1 MTYTHFGKQADVLK
15 HLLLCELLRIEK
27 PQVYVETNTACAQYA
42 LEGTPEQEYGIYHFL
57 KKAEPAEKEYIPERV
72 EYHHSKRA
80 LHQSVYYQSTYYQ
93 QESEAMQANRYIGS
107 PGLAMNILG
116 DTARYIFFDIESEPL
131 ENVNQYAATKGLK
144 ECINLLNRDSIEG
157 TLELLSSL
165 PASSFLHI
173 DPYEIDK
180 PGGNGRTYL
189 DVFIEAAKAGMR
201 CFLWYGYM
209 TLKDKRHLEKLIAQS
224 LPEANIRNATGVE
237 LTLKMIKEDIAES
250 NPGVLGSGVLGA
262 NLSEE
267 SNAVIPKYAAWLE
280 EIYKDA
286 KYKNLDGSVYL
297 TQR

>member
-1 MTYTHFGKQADVLK
+1 MLK

-27 PQVYVETNTACAQYA
+27 PQVYVETNAACAQYA
-42 LEGTPEQEYGIYHFL
+42 LERTPEQEYGIYHFL
-57 KKAEPAEKEYIPERV
+57 KRAEAAEKECIPERT
-72 EYHHSKRA
+72 EYYHPQEA
-80 LHQSVYYQSTYYQ
+80 LRRSFYYQ

-131 ENVNQYAATKGLK
+131 ENVSQYAATKGLK
-144 ECINLLNRDSIEG
+144 ECINLFNRDSIEG

-165 PASSFLHI
+165 PASSFFHI

-180 PGGNGRTYL
+180 PGRNGRTYL
-189 DVFIEAAKAGMR
+189 DVFTEAAKAGMR

-209 TLKDKRHLEKLIAQS
+209 TLEDKRHLEELIAQS

-267 SNAVIPKYAAWLE
+267 SNAVIQKYAAWLE

>member
-1 MTYTHFGKQADVLK
+1 MLK

-27 PQVYVETNTACAQYA
+27 PQVYVETNAACAQYA
-42 LEGTPEQEYGIYHFL
+42 LERTPEQEYGIYHFL
-57 KKAEPAEKEYIPERV
+57 KRAEAAEKECIPERT
-72 EYHHSKRA
+72 EYYHPQEA
-80 LHQSVYYQSTYYQ
+80 LRRSFYYQ

-131 ENVNQYAATKGLK
+131 ENVSQYAGTKELK
-144 ECINLLNRDSIEG
+144 ECINLFNRDSIEG

-180 PGGNGRTYL
+180 PGRNGRTYL

-209 TLKDKRHLEKLIAQS
+209 TLKDKRHLEELIAQS
-224 LPEANIRNATGVE
+224 LPEAGIRNATGVE

-250 NPGVLGSGVLGA
+250 NPGVLGSGILGA

-267 SNAVIPKYAAWLE
+267 SNAVIQKYAAWLE

>member
-27 PQVYVETNTACAQYA
+27 PQVYVETNAACAQYA
-42 LEGTPEQEYGIYHFL
+42 LEKTPEQEYGIYHFL
-57 KKAEPAEKEYIPERV
+57 KKAGTAGKECIPERA
-72 EYHHSKRA
+72 EYHHPKGA
-80 LHQSVYYQSTYYQ
+80 LRRSVYYQ

-131 ENVNQYAATKGLK
+131 ENVSQYAGTKELK
-144 ECINLLNRDSIEG
+144 ECINLFNRDSIEG

-180 PGGNGRTYL
+180 PGRNGRTYL

-201 CFLWYGYM
+201 CFLWYGYI
-209 TLKDKRHLEKLIAQS
+209 TLKDKRHLEELIAQS

-267 SNAVIPKYAAWLE
+267 SNAVIQKYAAWLE

>member
-27 PQVYVETNTACAQYA
+27 PQVYVETNAACAQYA
-42 LEGTPEQEYGIYHFL
+42 LERTPEQEYGIYHFL
-57 KKAEPAEKEYIPERV
+57 KRAEAAEKECIPERT
-72 EYHHSKRA
+72 EYYHPQEA
-80 LHQSVYYQSTYYQ
+80 LRRSFYYQ

-131 ENVNQYAATKGLK
+131 ENVSQYAGTKGLK
-144 ECINLLNRDSIEG
+144 ECITLFNRDSIEG

-180 PGGNGRTYL
+180 PGRNGRTYL

-209 TLKDKRHLEKLIAQS
+209 TLKDKRHLEELIAQS
-224 LPEANIRNATGVE
+224 LPEAGIRNATGVE

-250 NPGVLGSGVLGA
+250 NPGVLGSGILGA

-267 SNAVIPKYAAWLE
+267 SNAVIQKYAAWLE

>member
-27 PQVYVETNTACAQYA
+27 PQVYVETNAACAQYA
-42 LEGTPEQEYGIYHFL
+42 LERTPEQEYGIYHFL
-57 KKAEPAEKEYIPERV
+57 KKAGAAEKECMPERA
-72 EYHHSKRA
+72 EYHHPKGA
-80 LHQSVYYQSTYYQ
+80 LRRSAYYQ

-116 DTARYIFFDIESEPL
+116 DTARYIFFDIESAPL
-131 ENVNQYAATKGLK
+131 ENVSQYAATKGLK
-144 ECINLLNRDSIEG
+144 ECITLFNRDSIEV

-180 PGGNGRTYL
+180 PGRNDRTYL

-201 CFLWYGYM
+201 CFLWYGYI
-209 TLKDKRHLEKLIAQS
+209 TLKDKRHLEELIAQS

-237 LTLKMIKEDIAES
+237 LTLKM
-250 NPGVLGSGVLGA
+250 GCVL
-262 NLSEE
+262 
-267 SNAVIPKYAAWLE
+267 
-280 EIYKDA
+280 
-286 KYKNLDGSVYL
+286 YL
-297 TQR
+297 HIGHASINNSSS

>member
-27 PQVYVETNTACAQYA
+27 PQVYVETNAACAQYA
-42 LEGTPEQEYGIYHFL
+42 LERTPEQEYGIYHFL
-57 KKAEPAEKEYIPERV
+57 KRAGAAEKECIPERT
-72 EYHHSKRA
+72 EYYHPQEA
-80 LHQSVYYQSTYYQ
+80 LRRSFYYQ

-131 ENVNQYAATKGLK
+131 ENVSQYASTKELK
-144 ECINLLNRDSIEG
+144 ECINLFNRDSIEG

-180 PGGNGRTYL
+180 PGRNGRTYL

-209 TLKDKRHLEKLIAQS
+209 TLKDKRHLEELIAQS
-224 LPEANIRNATGVE
+224 LPEAGIRNTTGVE

-267 SNAVIPKYAAWLE
+267 SNAVIQKYAAWLE

>member
-27 PQVYVETNTACAQYA
+27 PQVYVETNAACAQYA
-42 LEGTPEQEYGIYHFL
+42 LERTPEQEYGIYHFL
-57 KKAEPAEKEYIPERV
+57 KKAGAAEKECMPERA
-72 EYHHSKRA
+72 EYHHPKGA
-80 LHQSVYYQSTYYQ
+80 LRRSAYYQ

-116 DTARYIFFDIESEPL
+116 DTARYIFFDIESAPL
-131 ENVNQYAATKGLK
+131 ENVSQYAATKGLK
-144 ECINLLNRDSIEG
+144 ECITLFNRDSIEG

-180 PGGNGRTYL
+180 PGRNDRTYL

-201 CFLWYGYM
+201 CFLWYGYI
-209 TLKDKRHLEKLIAQS
+209 TLKDKRHLEELIAQS

-267 SNAVIPKYAAWLE
+267 SNAVIQKYAAWLE

>member
-1 MTYTHFGKQADVLK
+1 MLK

-27 PQVYVETNTACAQYA
+27 PQVYVETNAACAQYA
-42 LEGTPEQEYGIYHFL
+42 LERTPEQEYGIYHFL
-57 KKAEPAEKEYIPERV
+57 KRAGAAEKECIPERT
-72 EYHHSKRA
+72 EYYHPQEA
-80 LHQSVYYQSTYYQ
+80 LRRSFYYQ
-93 QESEAMQANRYIGS
+93 QESEAVQANRYIGS

-116 DTARYIFFDIESEPL
+116 DTARYIFFDIESAPL
-131 ENVNQYAATKGLK
+131 ENVSQYAGTKGLK
-144 ECINLLNRDSIEG
+144 ECITLFNRDSIEG

-180 PGGNGRTYL
+180 PGRNGRTYL

-209 TLKDKRHLEKLIAQS
+209 TLKDKRHLEELIAQS
-224 LPEANIRNATGVE
+224 LPEAGIRNATGVE

-250 NPGVLGSGVLGA
+250 NPGVLGSGILGA

>member
-27 PQVYVETNTACAQYA
+27 PQVYVETNAACAQYA
-42 LEGTPEQEYGIYHFL
+42 LERTPEQEYGIYHFL
-57 KKAEPAEKEYIPERV
+57 KRAEAAEKECIPERT
-72 EYHHSKRA
+72 EYYHPQEA
-80 LHQSVYYQSTYYQ
+80 LRRSFYYQ

-116 DTARYIFFDIESEPL
+116 DTARYIFFDIESAPL
-131 ENVNQYAATKGLK
+131 ENVSQYAGTKGLK
-144 ECINLLNRDSIEG
+144 ECITLFNRDSIEG

-180 PGGNGRTYL
+180 PGRNGRTYL

-209 TLKDKRHLEKLIAQS
+209 TLEDKRHLEELIAQS

-250 NPGVLGSGVLGA
+250 NPGVLGNGVLGA

-267 SNAVIPKYAAWLE
+267 SNAVIQKYAAWLE

>member
-1 MTYTHFGKQADVLK
+1 MTYTHFGKQAEVLK

-27 PQVYVETNTACAQYA
+27 PQVYVETNAACAQYA
-42 LEGTPEQEYGIYHFL
+42 LERTPEQEYGIYHFL
-57 KKAEPAEKEYIPERV
+57 KRAEAAEKECIPERT
-72 EYHHSKRA
+72 EYYHPQEA
-80 LHQSVYYQSTYYQ
+80 LRRSFYYQ

-131 ENVNQYAATKGLK
+131 ENVSQYAGTKELK
-144 ECINLLNRDSIEG
+144 ECINLFNRDSIEG

-180 PGGNGRTYL
+180 PGRNGRTYL

-209 TLKDKRHLEKLIAQS
+209 TLKDKRHLEELIAQS
-224 LPEANIRNATGVE
+224 LPEAGIRNATGVE

-250 NPGVLGSGVLGA
+250 NPGVLGSGILGA

-267 SNAVIPKYAAWLE
+267 SNAVIQKYAAWLE

>member
-27 PQVYVETNTACAQYA
+27 PRVYVETNAACAQYA
-42 LEGTPEQEYGIYHFL
+42 LERTPEQEYGIYHFL
-57 KKAEPAEKEYIPERV
+57 EKAAEKEYIPERT
-72 EYHHSKRA
+72 EYHHPKGT

-93 QESEAMQANRYIGS
+93 QENEAMQANRYIGS

-131 ENVNQYAATKGLK
+131 ENVSQYAATKGLK
-144 ECINLLNRDSIEG
+144 ECINLFNRDSIEG

-180 PGGNGRTYL
+180 PGRNGRTYL
-189 DVFIEAAKAGMR
+189 DVFTEAAKAGMR

-209 TLKDKRHLEKLIAQS
+209 TLKDKRHLEELIAQS

-237 LTLKMIKEDIAES
+237 LTLKMIKEDVAKS
-250 NPGVLGSGVLGA
+250 NPGVLGSGILGV

>member
-1 MTYTHFGKQADVLK
+1 MTYTHYGKQADVLK

-27 PQVYVETNTACAQYA
+27 PRVFVETNAASAQYA
-42 LEGTPEQEYGIYHFL
+42 LERTPEQEYGIYHFL
-57 KKAEPAEKEYIPERV
+57 KRAAEKEYIPERA
-72 EYHHSKRA
+72 EYHHPKGA
-80 LHQSVYYQSTYYQ
+80 LRRSAYYQ
-93 QESEAMQANRYIGS
+93 QESEAVQANRYIGS

-116 DTARYIFFDIESEPL
+116 DTARYIYSDIETEPL
-131 ENVNQYAATKGLK
+131 ENVCQYAATKGLK
-144 ECINLLNRDSIEG
+144 ECITLFNRDSIEG

-180 PGGNGRTYL
+180 PSRNGRTYL

-209 TLKDKRHLEKLIAQS
+209 TLKDKRHLEELIAQS

-267 SNAVIPKYAAWLE
+267 SNAVIQKYAAWME

-286 KYKNLDGSVYL
+286 KYKNLDGWVYL

>member
-27 PQVYVETNTACAQYA
+27 PRVYVETNAACAQYA
-42 LEGTPEQEYGIYHFL
+42 LEKTPEQEYGIYHFL
-57 KKAEPAEKEYIPERV
+57 KRAEAAEKKCIPERT
-72 EYHHSKRA
+72 EYYHPQEA
-80 LHQSVYYQSTYYQ
+80 LRRSFYYQ

-131 ENVNQYAATKGLK
+131 ENVSQYAGTKELK
-144 ECINLLNRDSIEG
+144 ECINLFNRDSIEG

-180 PGGNGRTYL
+180 PGRNGRTYL

-209 TLKDKRHLEKLIAQS
+209 TLKDKRHLEELIAQS
-224 LPEANIRNATGVE
+224 LPEAGIRNATGVE
-237 LTLKMIKEDIAES
+237 LTLKMIKEDVAES

-267 SNAVIPKYAAWLE
+267 SNAVIPQYAAWLE

>member
-27 PQVYVETNTACAQYA
+27 PQVYVETNAACAQYA
-42 LEGTPEQEYGIYHFL
+42 LERTPEQEYGIYHFL
-57 KKAEPAEKEYIPERV
+57 KRAEAAEKECIPERT
-72 EYHHSKRA
+72 EYYHPQEA
-80 LHQSVYYQSTYYQ
+80 LRRSFYYQ

-131 ENVNQYAATKGLK
+131 ENVSQYAGTKELK
-144 ECINLLNRDSIEG
+144 ECINLFNRDSIEG

-180 PGGNGRTYL
+180 PGRNGRTYL

-209 TLKDKRHLEKLIAQS
+209 TLKDKRHLEELIAQS
-224 LPEANIRNATGVE
+224 LPEAGIRNATGVE

-250 NPGVLGSGVLGA
+250 NPGVLGSGILGA

-267 SNAVIPKYAAWLE
+267 SNAVIQKYAAWLE

>member
-1 MTYTHFGKQADVLK
+1 MLK

-27 PQVYVETNTACAQYA
+27 PQVYVETNAACAQYA
-42 LEGTPEQEYGIYHFL
+42 LERTPEQEYGIYHFL
-57 KKAEPAEKEYIPERV
+57 KKAGAAEKECMPERA
-72 EYHHSKRA
+72 EYYHPKGA
-80 LHQSVYYQSTYYQ
+80 LRRSAYYQ

-116 DTARYIFFDIESEPL
+116 DTARYIFFDIESAPL
-131 ENVNQYAATKGLK
+131 ENVSQYAATKGLK
-144 ECINLLNRDSIEG
+144 ECITLFNRDSIEG

-180 PGGNGRTYL
+180 PGRNDRTYL

-201 CFLWYGYM
+201 CFLWYGYI
-209 TLKDKRHLEKLIAQS
+209 TLKDKRHLEELIAQS

-267 SNAVIPKYAAWLE
+267 SNAVIQKYAAWLE

>member
-27 PQVYVETNTACAQYA
+27 PQVYVETNAACAQYA
-42 LEGTPEQEYGIYHFL
+42 LERTPEQEYGIYHFL
-57 KKAEPAEKEYIPERV
+57 KRAEAAEKECIPERT
-72 EYHHSKRA
+72 EYYHPQEA
-80 LHQSVYYQSTYYQ
+80 LRRSFYYQ

-116 DTARYIFFDIESEPL
+116 DTARYIFFDIESAPL
-131 ENVNQYAATKGLK
+131 ENVSQYAGTKGLK
-144 ECINLLNRDSIEG
+144 ECITLFNRDSIEG

-180 PGGNGRTYL
+180 PGRNGRTYL

-209 TLKDKRHLEKLIAQS
+209 TLKDKRHLEELIAQS
-224 LPEANIRNATGVE
+224 LPEAGIRNATGVE

-250 NPGVLGSGVLGA
+250 NPGVLGSGILGA

-267 SNAVIPKYAAWLE
+267 SNAVIQKYAAWLE

>member
-27 PQVYVETNTACAQYA
+27 PQVYVETNAACAQYA
-42 LEGTPEQEYGIYHFL
+42 LERTPEQEYGIYHFL
-57 KKAEPAEKEYIPERV
+57 KRAGAAEKECIPERT
-72 EYHHSKRA
+72 EYYHPQEA
-80 LHQSVYYQSTYYQ
+80 LRRSFYYQ

-131 ENVNQYAATKGLK
+131 ENVSQYASTKELK
-144 ECINLLNRDSIEG
+144 ECINLFNRDSIEG

-180 PGGNGRTYL
+180 PGRNGRTYL

-209 TLKDKRHLEKLIAQS
+209 TLKDKRHLEELIAQS
-224 LPEANIRNATGVE
+224 LPEAGIRNTTGVE

-250 NPGVLGSGVLGA
+250 NPGVLGSGILGA

-267 SNAVIPKYAAWLE
+267 SNAVIQKYAAWLE

>member
-1 MTYTHFGKQADVLK
+1 MLK

-27 PQVYVETNTACAQYA
+27 PQVYVETNAACAQYA
-42 LEGTPEQEYGIYHFL
+42 LERTPEQEYGIYHFL
-57 KKAEPAEKEYIPERV
+57 KRAEAAEKECIPERT
-72 EYHHSKRA
+72 EYYHPQEA
-80 LHQSVYYQSTYYQ
+80 LRRSFYYQ

-116 DTARYIFFDIESEPL
+116 DTARYIFFDIESAPL
-131 ENVNQYAATKGLK
+131 ENVSQYADTKGLK
-144 ECINLLNRDSIEG
+144 ECITLFNRDSIEG

-180 PGGNGRTYL
+180 PGRNGRTYL

-209 TLKDKRHLEKLIAQS
+209 TLKDKRHLEELIAQS
-224 LPEANIRNATGVE
+224 LPEAGIRNATGVE

-250 NPGVLGSGVLGA
+250 NPGVLGSGILGA

-267 SNAVIPKYAAWLE
+267 SNAVIQKYAAWLE

>member
-1 MTYTHFGKQADVLK
+1 MLK

-27 PQVYVETNTACAQYA
+27 PQVYVETNAACAQYA
-42 LEGTPEQEYGIYHFL
+42 LERTPEQEYGIYHFL
-57 KKAEPAEKEYIPERV
+57 KRAEAAEKECIPERT
-72 EYHHSKRA
+72 EYYHPQEA
-80 LHQSVYYQSTYYQ
+80 LRRSFYYQ

-107 PGLAMNILG
+107 PGLALNILG

-131 ENVNQYAATKGLK
+131 ENVSQYAGTKELK
-144 ECINLLNRDSIEG
+144 ECINLFNRDSIEG

-180 PGGNGRTYL
+180 PGRNGRTYL

-209 TLKDKRHLEKLIAQS
+209 TLKDKRHLEELIAQS
-224 LPEANIRNATGVE
+224 LPEAGIRNATGVE

-250 NPGVLGSGVLGA
+250 NPGVLGSGILGA

-267 SNAVIPKYAAWLE
+267 SNAVIQKYAAWLE

>member
-1 MTYTHFGKQADVLK
+1 
-15 HLLLCELLRIEK
+15 
-27 PQVYVETNTACAQYA
+27 
-42 LEGTPEQEYGIYHFL
+42 
-57 KKAEPAEKEYIPERV
+57 
-72 EYHHSKRA
+72 
-80 LHQSVYYQSTYYQ
+80 
-93 QESEAMQANRYIGS
+93 MQANRYIGS
-107 PGLAMNILG
+107 PGLTMNILG
-116 DTARYIFFDIESEPL
+116 YTARYIFFDIESEPL
-131 ENVNQYAATKGLK
+131 ENISQYATTKGLK

-209 TLKDKRHLEKLIAQS
+209 TLKDKRHLEELIAQS
-224 LPEANIRNATGVE
+224 LPEAGIRNATGVE
-237 LTLKMIKEDIAES
+237 LTLKMIKEDIAKS
-250 NPGVLGSGVLGA
+250 NPGVLGSGILGV

-267 SNAVIPKYAAWLE
+267 SNAVILKYAAWLE

>member
-27 PQVYVETNTACAQYA
+27 PQVYVETNAACAQYA
-42 LEGTPEQEYGIYHFL
+42 LERTPEQEYGIYHFL
-57 KKAEPAEKEYIPERV
+57 KRAGAAEKECIPERT
-72 EYHHSKRA
+72 EYYHPQEA
-80 LHQSVYYQSTYYQ
+80 LRRSFYYQ

-131 ENVNQYAATKGLK
+131 ENVSQYASTKELK
-144 ECINLLNRDSIEG
+144 ECINLFNRDSIEG

-180 PGGNGRTYL
+180 PGRNGRTYL

-209 TLKDKRHLEKLIAQS
+209 TLKDKRHLEELIAQS
-224 LPEANIRNATGVE
+224 LPEAGIRNTTGVE

>member
-27 PQVYVETNTACAQYA
+27 PQVYVETNAACAQYA
-42 LEGTPEQEYGIYHFL
+42 LERTPEQEYGIYHFL
-57 KKAEPAEKEYIPERV
+57 KRAGAAEKECMPERT
-72 EYHHSKRA
+72 EYHHPKGA
-80 LHQSVYYQSTYYQ
+80 LRRSAYYQ

-116 DTARYIFFDIESEPL
+116 DTARYIFFDIESAPL
-131 ENVNQYAATKGLK
+131 ENVSQYAATKGLK
-144 ECINLLNRDSIEG
+144 ECIKLSNRDSIEG

-180 PGGNGRTYL
+180 PGRNGRTYL
-189 DVFIEAAKAGMR
+189 DVFIEAAKTGMR

-209 TLKDKRHLEKLIAQS
+209 TLKDKRHLEELIAQS
-224 LPEANIRNATGVE
+224 LPEAGIRNATGVE

-250 NPGVLGSGVLGA
+250 NPGVLGSGILGA

-267 SNAVIPKYAAWLE
+267 SNAVIQKYAAWLE

>member
-27 PQVYVETNTACAQYA
+27 PQVYVETNAACAQYA
-42 LEGTPEQEYGIYHFL
+42 LERTPEQEYGIYHFL
-57 KKAEPAEKEYIPERV
+57 KRAGAAEKECIPERT
-72 EYHHSKRA
+72 EYYHPQEA
-80 LHQSVYYQSTYYQ
+80 LRRSFYYQ

-131 ENVNQYAATKGLK
+131 ENVSQYASTKELK
-144 ECINLLNRDSIEG
+144 ECINLFNRDSIEG
-157 TLELLSSL
+157 TLELLSSI

-180 PGGNGRTYL
+180 PGRNGRTYL

-209 TLKDKRHLEKLIAQS
+209 TLKDKRHLEELIAQS
-224 LPEANIRNATGVE
+224 LPEAGIRNTTGVE

-250 NPGVLGSGVLGA
+250 NPGVLGSGILGA

-267 SNAVIPKYAAWLE
+267 SNAVIQKYAAWLE

>member
-27 PQVYVETNTACAQYA
+27 PQVYVETNAACAQYA
-42 LEGTPEQEYGIYHFL
+42 LERTPEQEYGIYHFL
-57 KKAEPAEKEYIPERV
+57 KKAGAAEKECMPERA
-72 EYHHSKRA
+72 EYHHPKGA
-80 LHQSVYYQSTYYQ
+80 LRRSAYYQ

-116 DTARYIFFDIESEPL
+116 DTARYIFFDIESAPL
-131 ENVNQYAATKGLK
+131 ENVSQYAATKGLK
-144 ECINLLNRDSIEG
+144 ECITLFNRDSIEG

-180 PGGNGRTYL
+180 PGRNGRTYL

-209 TLKDKRHLEKLIAQS
+209 TLKDKRHLEELIAQS
-224 LPEANIRNATGVE
+224 LPEAGIRNATGVE

-250 NPGVLGSGVLGA
+250 NPGVLGSGILGA

-267 SNAVIPKYAAWLE
+267 SNAVIQKYAAWLE

>member
-27 PQVYVETNTACAQYA
+27 PQVYVETNAACAQYA
-42 LEGTPEQEYGIYHFL
+42 LERTPEQEYGIYHFL
-57 KKAEPAEKEYIPERV
+57 KKAGAAEKECMPERA
-72 EYHHSKRA
+72 EYHHPKGA
-80 LHQSVYYQSTYYQ
+80 LRRSAYYQ

-116 DTARYIFFDIESEPL
+116 DTARYIFFDIESAPL
-131 ENVNQYAATKGLK
+131 ENVSQYAATKGLK
-144 ECINLLNRDSIEG
+144 ECITLFNRDSIEG

-180 PGGNGRTYL
+180 PGRNDRTYL

-201 CFLWYGYM
+201 CFLWYGYI
-209 TLKDKRHLEKLIAQS
+209 TLKDKRHLEELIAQS

-267 SNAVIPKYAAWLE
+267 SNAVIQKYAAWLE
-280 EIYKDA
+280 EIYQDA

>member
-27 PQVYVETNTACAQYA
+27 PQVYVETNAACAQYA
-42 LEGTPEQEYGIYHFL
+42 LERTPEQEYGIYHFL
-57 KKAEPAEKEYIPERV
+57 KRAGAAEKECIPERT
-72 EYHHSKRA
+72 EYYHPQEA
-80 LHQSVYYQSTYYQ
+80 LRRSFYYQ

-131 ENVNQYAATKGLK
+131 ENVSQYASTKELK
-144 ECINLLNRDSIEG
+144 ECINLFNRDSIEG

-173 DPYEIDK
+173 DPYEINK

-209 TLKDKRHLEKLIAQS
+209 TLKDKRHLEELIA
-224 LPEANIRNATGVE
+224 
-237 LTLKMIKEDIAES
+237 
-250 NPGVLGSGVLGA
+250 
-262 NLSEE
+262 
-267 SNAVIPKYAAWLE
+267 
-280 EIYKDA
+280 
-286 KYKNLDGSVYL
+286 
-297 TQR
+297 

>member
-27 PQVYVETNTACAQYA
+27 PQVYVETNAACAQYA
-42 LEGTPEQEYGIYHFL
+42 LEKTPEQEYGIYHFL
-57 KKAEPAEKEYIPERV
+57 KKAGTAGKECIPERA
-72 EYHHSKRA
+72 EYHHPKGA
-80 LHQSVYYQSTYYQ
+80 LHRSAYYQ

-131 ENVNQYAATKGLK
+131 ENVSQYAATKGLK
-144 ECINLLNRDSIEG
+144 ECINLFNRDSIKG

-165 PASSFLHI
+165 PASSFFHI

-180 PGGNGRTYL
+180 PGRNGRTYL
-189 DVFIEAAKAGMR
+189 DVFTEAAKAGMR

-209 TLKDKRHLEKLIAQS
+209 TLEDKRHLEELIAQS

-267 SNAVIPKYAAWLE
+267 SNAVIQKYAAWME

>member
-27 PQVYVETNTACAQYA
+27 PQVYVETNAACAQYA
-42 LEGTPEQEYGIYHFL
+42 LERTPEQEYGIYHFL
-57 KKAEPAEKEYIPERV
+57 KRAGAAEKECIPERT
-72 EYHHSKRA
+72 EYYHPQEA
-80 LHQSVYYQSTYYQ
+80 LRRSFYYQ

-131 ENVNQYAATKGLK
+131 ENVSQYASTKELK
-144 ECINLLNRDSIEG
+144 ECINLFNRDSIEG

-180 PGGNGRTYL
+180 PGRNGRTYL

-209 TLKDKRHLEKLIAQS
+209 TLKDKRHLEELIAQS
-224 LPEANIRNATGVE
+224 LPEAGIRNTTGVE
-237 LTLKMIKEDIAES
+237 LTLKMIKEDIAKS
-250 NPGVLGSGVLGA
+250 NPGVLGSGILGV

-267 SNAVIPKYAAWLE
+267 SNAVILKYAAWLE

>member
-27 PQVYVETNTACAQYA
+27 PQVYVETNAACAQYA
-42 LEGTPEQEYGIYHFL
+42 LEKTPEQEYGIYHFL
-57 KKAEPAEKEYIPERV
+57 KKAGAAGKECIPERA
-72 EYHHSKRA
+72 EYHHPKGA
-80 LHQSVYYQSTYYQ
+80 LRRSAYYQ

-131 ENVNQYAATKGLK
+131 ENVSQYASTKELK
-144 ECINLLNRDSIEG
+144 ECINLFNRDSIEG

-180 PGGNGRTYL
+180 PGRNGRTYL

-209 TLKDKRHLEKLIAQS
+209 TLKDKRHLEELIAQS
-224 LPEANIRNATGVE
+224 LPEAGIRNTTGVE

-267 SNAVIPKYAAWLE
+267 SNAVIQKYAAWLE

>member
-27 PQVYVETNTACAQYA
+27 PQVYVETNAACAQYA
-42 LEGTPEQEYGIYHFL
+42 LERTPEQEYGIYHFL
-57 KKAEPAEKEYIPERV
+57 KRAGAAEKECIPERT
-72 EYHHSKRA
+72 EYYHPQEA
-80 LHQSVYYQSTYYQ
+80 LRRSFYYQ

-131 ENVNQYAATKGLK
+131 ENVSQYASTKELK
-144 ECINLLNRDSIEG
+144 ECINLFNRDSIEG

-173 DPYEIDK
+173 DPYETDK
-180 PGGNGRTYL
+180 PGRNGRTYL

-209 TLKDKRHLEKLIAQS
+209 TLKDKRHLEELIAQS
-224 LPEANIRNATGVE
+224 LPEAGIRNTTGVE

-250 NPGVLGSGVLGA
+250 NPGVLGSGILGA

-267 SNAVIPKYAAWLE
+267 SNAVIQKYAAWLE

>member
-27 PQVYVETNTACAQYA
+27 PQVYVETNAACAQYA
-42 LEGTPEQEYGIYHFL
+42 LERTPEQEYGIYHFL
-57 KKAEPAEKEYIPERV
+57 KKAGAAEKECMPERA
-72 EYHHSKRA
+72 EYHHPKGA
-80 LHQSVYYQSTYYQ
+80 LRRSAYYQ

-116 DTARYIFFDIESEPL
+116 DTARYIFFDIESAPL
-131 ENVNQYAATKGLK
+131 ENVSQYAATNGLK
-144 ECINLLNRDSIEG
+144 ECITLFNRDSIEG

-180 PGGNGRTYL
+180 PGRNDRTYL

-201 CFLWYGYM
+201 CFLWYGYI
-209 TLKDKRHLEKLIAQS
+209 TLKDKRHLEELIAQS

-267 SNAVIPKYAAWLE
+267 SNAVIQKYAAWLE

>member
-27 PQVYVETNTACAQYA
+27 PQVYVETNAACAQYA
-42 LEGTPEQEYGIYHFL
+42 LERTPEQEYGIYHFL
-57 KKAEPAEKEYIPERV
+57 KRAEAAEKECIPERT
-72 EYHHSKRA
+72 EYYHPQEA
-80 LHQSVYYQSTYYQ
+80 LRRSFYYQ

-116 DTARYIFFDIESEPL
+116 DTARYIFFDIESAPL
-131 ENVNQYAATKGLK
+131 ENVSQYAGTKGLK
-144 ECINLLNRDSIEG
+144 ECITLFNRDSIKG

-180 PGGNGRTYL
+180 PGRNGRTYL

-209 TLKDKRHLEKLIAQS
+209 TLKDKRHLEELIAQS
-224 LPEANIRNATGVE
+224 LPEAGIRNATGVE

-250 NPGVLGSGVLGA
+250 NPGVLGSGILGA

-267 SNAVIPKYAAWLE
+267 SNAVIQKYAAWLE

>member
-27 PQVYVETNTACAQYA
+27 PQVYVETNAACAQYA
-42 LEGTPEQEYGIYHFL
+42 LERTPEQEYGIYHFL
-57 KKAEPAEKEYIPERV
+57 KRAEAAEKECIPERT
-72 EYHHSKRA
+72 EYYHPQEA
-80 LHQSVYYQSTYYQ
+80 LRRSFYYQ

-107 PGLAMNILG
+107 PGLALNILG

-131 ENVNQYAATKGLK
+131 ENVSQYAGTKELK
-144 ECINLLNRDSIEG
+144 ECINLFNRDSIEG

-180 PGGNGRTYL
+180 PGRNGRTYL

-209 TLKDKRHLEKLIAQS
+209 TLKDKRHLEELIAQS
-224 LPEANIRNATGVE
+224 LPEAGIRNATGVE

-250 NPGVLGSGVLGA
+250 NPGVLGSGILGA

-267 SNAVIPKYAAWLE
+267 SNAVIQKYAAWLE

>member
-27 PQVYVETNTACAQYA
+27 PQVYVETNAACAQYA
-42 LEGTPEQEYGIYHFL
+42 LERTPEQEYGIYHFL
-57 KKAEPAEKEYIPERV
+57 KKAGAAEKECMPERA
-72 EYHHSKRA
+72 EYYHPKGA
-80 LHQSVYYQSTYYQ
+80 LRRSAYYQ

-116 DTARYIFFDIESEPL
+116 DTARYIFFDIESAPL
-131 ENVNQYAATKGLK
+131 ENVSQYAATKGLK
-144 ECINLLNRDSIEG
+144 ECITLFNRDSIEG

-180 PGGNGRTYL
+180 PGRNDRTYL

-201 CFLWYGYM
+201 CFLWYGYI
-209 TLKDKRHLEKLIAQS
+209 TLKDKRHLEELIAQS

-267 SNAVIPKYAAWLE
+267 SNAVIQKYAAWLE

>member
-27 PQVYVETNTACAQYA
+27 PRVYVETNAACAQYA
-42 LEGTPEQEYGIYHFL
+42 LEKTPEQEYGIYHFL
-57 KKAEPAEKEYIPERV
+57 KKAGAAEKECMPERA
-72 EYHHSKRA
+72 EYHHPKGA
-80 LHQSVYYQSTYYQ
+80 LRRSAYYQ

-116 DTARYIFFDIESEPL
+116 DTARYIFFDIESAPL
-131 ENVNQYAATKGLK
+131 ENVSQYAATKGLK
-144 ECINLLNRDSIEG
+144 ECITLFNRDSIEG

-165 PASSFLHI
+165 AASSFLHI

-180 PGGNGRTYL
+180 PGRNGRTYL

-209 TLKDKRHLEKLIAQS
+209 TLKDKRHLEELIAQS
-224 LPEANIRNATGVE
+224 LPEAGIRNATGVE

-250 NPGVLGSGVLGA
+250 NPGVLGSGILGA

-267 SNAVIPKYAAWLE
+267 SNAVIQKYAAWLE